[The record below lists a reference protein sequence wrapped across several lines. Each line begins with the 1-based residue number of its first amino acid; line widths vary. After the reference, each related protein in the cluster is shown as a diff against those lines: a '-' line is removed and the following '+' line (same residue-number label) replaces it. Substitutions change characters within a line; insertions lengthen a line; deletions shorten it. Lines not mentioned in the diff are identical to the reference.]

1 MTDARQRGEPA
12 TNPPTNANRSKGSV
26 LGPYRMEFAAIPE
39 DIRKT
44 VADKVGGNI
53 DVWPAK
59 ENGSYKGPVV
69 HADQNYIVQAVGLRR
84 ETAVIHQRNDLNMQG
99 PMLLQRDSRNDLEN
113 RNLQVHYTGSSAKVY
128 MWDAEKEAQ
137 QRAARAAAKEA
148 DRSTSSASK
157 VMSEAEKYAAEN
169 IKNAK
174 QREAFLKHLGNVT
187 QQAFQPQQRQEQ
199 AAKEQAKPVPSQ
211 TKQADHGIER

>member
-1 MTDARQRGEPA
+1 MSQERPIGDSANT
-12 TNPPTNANRSKGSV
+12 PPKADKSKAPTAGA
-26 LGPYRMEFAAIPE
+26 YRMDAGEIPQE
-39 DIRKT
+39 IRS
-44 VADKVGGNI
+44 NI
-53 DVWPAK
+53 AGKLGTEAEVFPAK

-69 HADQNYIVQAVGLRR
+69 HADKDFVVQAVGKNQQTAVVHRR
-84 ETAVIHQRNDLNMQG
+84 EDVEMMGASLKG
-99 PMLLQRDSRNDLEN
+99 RDANNDLEN
-113 RNLQVHYTGSSAKVY
+113 RNIQVHYRGDKAKAY
-128 MWDAEKEAQ
+128 PWDAEKEQQ
-137 QRAARAAAKEA
+137 QRAARASEKSAERGA
-148 DRSTSSASK
+148 STASK